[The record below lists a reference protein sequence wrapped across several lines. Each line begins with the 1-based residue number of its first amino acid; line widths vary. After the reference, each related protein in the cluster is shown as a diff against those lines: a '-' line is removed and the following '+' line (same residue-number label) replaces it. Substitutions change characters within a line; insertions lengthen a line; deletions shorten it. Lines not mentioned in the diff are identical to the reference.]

1 MPTTTI
7 AIHPKCSELVV
18 TSGIPITTLVGRS
31 SGNNISFLNF
41 TYNDLMMRRKAQVL
55 KYDKLAPVSQKQKY
69 SNAITSGYYSQ
80 AKLASL
86 INVSTCPNKISS
98 SSCSGVIGSSM
109 QYYLNPV
116 VPYYQ
121 SI

>member
-41 TYNDLMMRRKAQVL
+41 TYNDLTMRRKAQVL
-55 KYDKLAPVSQKQKY
+55 KYDKLAPVSQKKNILMQLQVVIIVK
-69 SNAITSGYYSQ
+69 
-80 AKLASL
+80 
-86 INVSTCPNKISS
+86 PNLQ
-98 SSCSGVIGSSM
+98 V
-109 QYYLNPV
+109 
-116 VPYYQ
+116 
-121 SI
+121 